1 MNKYKNIIKQKNN
14 SLKQFLKLTKNYFN
28 KKKVTTKFAHTV
40 KKACIHT
47 NFILDVG
54 ILLCLVIA
62 HTNILTFIIFASATH
77 AAPVIMYKI
86 NHPAISCYFQIQQ
99 LKFHWY
105 HFLLYIDE
113 QAKAKNLIYILPLMV
128 VGKRSMSQVS
138 CLLVPS
144 LDLT

>member
-1 MNKYKNIIKQKNN
+1 MNKYKNIITQKNN
-14 SLKQFLKLTKNYFN
+14 SLKQFLKLQKIVLT
-28 KKKVTTKFAHTV
+28 KKKVTKFAHTV

-47 NFILDVG
+47 IFILDVG
-54 ILLCLVIA
+54 ILLYLVIA
-62 HTNILTFIIFASATH
+62 HTNVLTFIIFASATRT
-77 AAPVIMYKI
+77 APVILYKI

-128 VGKRSMSQVS
+128 VGKRSMSQVF